1 MGSKIPT
8 RRRKQ
13 KRDKEIKISFNAD
26 EKALIIAAAQERN
39 MPVAT
44 FLRNL
49 LLAEEIKVE
58 KPEDSPKRPRR
69 PTPKADPLLIQNVVM
84 VGNRLNQ
91 LARWAELNM
100 DSVDALSILIELGD
114 VEHVLSK
121 FICGEIVEDAA

>member
-1 MGSKIPT
+1 MSSKIPT

-13 KRDKEIKISFNAD
+13 KRDKEISIAVNAD
-26 EKALIIAAAQERN
+26 EKALITAAAQERN

-49 LLAEEIKVE
+49 LLADEIKLE
-58 KPEDSPKRPRR
+58 KPKDSSKRPRR
-69 PTPKADPLLIQNVVM
+69 PVPKADPVLIQNVVM

-100 DSVDALSILIELGD
+100 DRVDALSILIELNA
-114 VEHVLSK
+114 VQNVLSK
-121 FICGEIVEDAA
+121 FVCDEIVEDAA

>member
-1 MGSKIPT
+1 MSSKIPT
-8 RRRKQ
+8 RRREQ

-26 EKALIIAAAQERN
+26 EKALITAAAQERN

-44 FLRNL
+44 YLRNL

-58 KPEDSPKRPRR
+58 KPKDPPKRPCR
-69 PTPKADPLLIQNVVM
+69 PIPKADPVLIQNVVM

-100 DSVDALSILIELGD
+100 DRVDALSILIELSAL
-114 VEHVLSK
+114 EHVLSK
-121 FICGEIVEDAA
+121 FICGEIVEEAA